1 MSHLGR
7 VSWTLEHC
15 YQLFAGTFGDAEVVV
30 TAADG
35 DRVYGT
41 FDGVMT
47 NETTFGETPIVTG
60 GPGRFAGASRAIEA
74 TGWFDPDGG
83 YMEVT
88 GVGSI
93 VSDASD
99 RASNHRSL
107 SILGKRRLRRGSL
120 SLLDRLE
127 VGVARCERREVVMRK
142 SMIVLAL
149 ALTLV
154 GGACGGDVT
163 ASDEYRALESEIAA
177 LDRQLSDAAAQL
189 ATASD
194 EYRALE
200 SEIAALDRQLS
211 DATAQLVEVH
221 AGAPPEVPAEVLALL
236 DEWWAANERKDG
248 SVVDLYTGSGYH
260 LYGQAKYSGAEL
272 AAHLQLA
279 MSPEWITE
287 PYLIVA
293 DESRGRYVV
302 TRGMRSGPFPSAV
315 TFEVVTTPQGELK
328 LAQTAW
334 TLVHQ

>member
-177 LDRQLSDAAAQL
+177 LDRQLSDA
-189 ATASD
+189 
-194 EYRALE
+194 
-200 SEIAALDRQLS
+200 
-211 DATAQLVEVH
+211 TAQLVEVH